1 MRIKDRLR
9 RRLKGLHRNPVEFKS
24 IRTLLNLAVSRPVD
38 LLKMEKVIADLPGSP
53 SEVASLIEAALS
65 KMKANQKVQPEC
77 CNLVAATIRS
87 LENIDINIAMDFGMR
102 TMPVWPDKRGMTTLV
117 SMLEREGRQHHA
129 LDILDHASDEKW
141 ARHKRDTIKS
151 AIGLLG
157 MDDRPLAERAEK
169 AYLSHVG
176 MNHLKQDPAPAVIL
190 YGDVDM
196 NTIDGSSVWLSSLVE
211 AFSGT
216 GFEVHV
222 LLKSNISRELLVG
235 HLQGFDGVKLLEPH
249 LFGLPDEE
257 LTTSQAVDLIE
268 ILDGIH
274 GGYRCIVLR
283 GMDLCVKAG
292 AKKSLWKRIWAYLTD
307 YYQVDE
313 VDGRMISKDNRILL
327 NDLQHVFEY
336 FLVQTEEIGKS
347 LEELGIES
355 SMLRLLPP
363 MIPDRMITIEPTE
376 NGGSP
381 DALKI
386 GYCGKIAPMWGVRE
400 LIEKVEE
407 LNSAERPIEVHVIG
421 DKIHRSSEHHPRFRE
436 EMTQLLRES
445 PVVKWHG
452 AMERDAA
459 VMMLASLDIGWCYRN
474 VSLEHHTLELSTKL
488 LEHLAINLPFIV
500 TRNKV
505 NEALLGSEYPF
516 FVDDENE
523 MEGMLTRIV
532 NDGIGKIELVDKVRP
547 HLISSVRADI
557 LLPMLMEGF
566 QRQMRPHRIVIAGN
580 DLKFVGQFESH
591 LKRLGC
597 MVKRDIWEWGE
608 PQFIQRSKALLE
620 WAEFV
625 WCEWSL
631 ANAVWYSNNLR
642 DDQQMVTR
650 LHLQEVGERAR
661 KFQLDIDMDKVNKVI
676 IVAEHV
682 RQEAIKLFGWD
693 SNKLVFIP
701 NFIESAR
708 LKNESKDTSNK
719 RIGIIGIVPKR
730 KRLDL
735 ALDLLEKL
743 REKDD
748 EWSLV
753 IKGKVPKDYPW
764 MFGLSRRKEMEY
776 YDEQYKRIETS
787 EKLKGAVKFEGYT
800 LTISEFFTKIGYVVS
815 PSDFESFHY
824 TIADGVSSGNFPVIW
839 PWEGADE
846 LYPEEWV
853 IKGVEDAANVMIE
866 YSQSTEEERL
876 AGAED
881 RFEVVRSRY
890 DIEEVFPQ
898 LVETLIGEWR

>member
-9 RRLKGLHRNPVEFKS
+9 RRLKGLHRNPAEFKS

-38 LLKMEKVIADLPGSP
+38 LLKMQNVIAEMSGSH
-53 SEVASLIEAALS
+53 SEVVGLIEAALS
-65 KMKANQKVQPEC
+65 KMKGIEKTQPEC
-77 CNLVAATIRS
+77 CNIVVATIRS
-87 LENIDINIAMDFGMR
+87 FENIDVETAMDFGMR
-102 TMPVWPDKRGMTTLV
+102 TMPDWPDKRGMATLV

-129 LDILDHASDEKW
+129 LDILEHASDEKW
-141 ARHKRDTIKS
+141 ARHKRDAINS

-157 MDDRPLAERAEK
+157 MDDRPLSERAEK
-169 AYLSHVG
+169 AYLTNVG
-176 MNHLKQDPAPAVIL
+176 MNHLKEDPSPAVIL

-196 NTIDGSSVWLSSLVE
+196 NVIDGSSVWLSSIVE

-216 GFEVHV
+216 GFEIHV

-249 LFGLPDEE
+249 LFGLPDEQ

-268 ILDGIH
+268 VLDGIH
-274 GGYRCIVLR
+274 GGYRCVVLR

-313 VDGRMISKDNRILL
+313 VKGRMVPKNNRLLL

-347 LEELGIES
+347 LQELGIES

-363 MIPDRMITIEPTE
+363 MIPDRMITTEPVDDVDSS
-376 NGGSP
+376 N
-381 DALKI
+381 ALKI

-400 LIEKVEE
+400 LIEKVEK
-407 LNSAERPIEVHVIG
+407 LNSEARPIEVHVIG
-421 DKIHRSSEHHPRFRE
+421 DKVHRSSELHPRFRE

-445 PVVKWHG
+445 PIVKWHG

-459 VMMLASLDIGWCYRN
+459 VEMLASLDIGWCYRS

-488 LEHLAINLPFIV
+488 LEHLAIGLPFIV
-500 TRNKV
+500 TRNNV

-516 FVDDENE
+516 FVDDEND
-523 MEGMLTRIV
+523 MDGMLTRIV
-532 NDGIGKIELVDKVRP
+532 DDGIESIELVDKVRT
-547 HLISSVRADI
+547 HLISSVRANI

-566 QRQMRPHRIVIAGN
+566 EQQLRPHRIVIAGT

-597 MVKRDIWEWGE
+597 IVKRDTWEWGE

-631 ANAVWYSNNLR
+631 ANAVWYSKNLR

-650 LHLQEVGERAR
+650 LHLQEIGERAR

-693 SNKLVFIP
+693 PDKLVFIP

-708 LKNESKDTSNK
+708 LKNKDKDTSNK
-719 RIGIIGIVPKR
+719 RIAIVGIVPQR

-764 MFGLSRRKEMEY
+764 MFGSSRRKEMEY
-776 YDEQYKRIETS
+776 YDEQYKRIERS
-787 EKLKGAVKFEGYT
+787 EKLKGAVEFEGYT

-853 IKGVEDAANVMIE
+853 IRDVEDAANVMIAHAA
-866 YSQSTEEERL
+866 SSKDERL
-876 AGAED
+876 NGAEE

-890 DIEEVFPQ
+890 DLEEVFPQ